1 MVAGLGGAEGLNGG
15 TSITLNA
22 YFCLALSH
30 DTSSKKFAVTVNFF
44 QKEAQTAPK
53 RPILLCLVYQGISAM
68 FLQFWIISEDS
79 RRLPK
84 ISEGYRRGIKIA
96 EDRPKIV
103 RRTLRKLSPE
113 TKNPPETV
121 NKKIGQF
128 NSKH

>member
-1 MVAGLGGAEGLNGG
+1 
-15 TSITLNA
+15 
-22 YFCLALSH
+22 
-30 DTSSKKFAVTVNFF
+30 
-44 QKEAQTAPK
+44 
-53 RPILLCLVYQGISAM
+53 M

-84 ISEGYRRGIKIA
+84 ISEGNRRGIKIA

-121 NKKIGQF
+121 NIKKLANLTANTKNYGQITL
-128 NSKH
+128 NTTPHSDPQLRPSKKMCFVHVRSFLFLTPCSAFYLTSCVER

>member
-1 MVAGLGGAEGLNGG
+1 
-15 TSITLNA
+15 
-22 YFCLALSH
+22 
-30 DTSSKKFAVTVNFF
+30 
-44 QKEAQTAPK
+44 
-53 RPILLCLVYQGISAM
+53 M

-103 RRTLRKLSPE
+103 RITLRKLS
-113 TKNPPETV
+113 PETV

-128 NSKH
+128 NSKHYKLWANNTKH

>member
-1 MVAGLGGAEGLNGG
+1 
-15 TSITLNA
+15 
-22 YFCLALSH
+22 
-30 DTSSKKFAVTVNFF
+30 
-44 QKEAQTAPK
+44 
-53 RPILLCLVYQGISAM
+53 M

-121 NKKIGQF
+121 NIKKIGQF

>member
-1 MVAGLGGAEGLNGG
+1 
-15 TSITLNA
+15 
-22 YFCLALSH
+22 
-30 DTSSKKFAVTVNFF
+30 
-44 QKEAQTAPK
+44 
-53 RPILLCLVYQGISAM
+53 M

-84 ISEGYRRGIKIA
+84 ISEGNRRGIKIA

-121 NKKIGQF
+121 NIKKLANLTANTKNYGQITPNIKPHSDPL
-128 NSKH
+128 NSVHVGGRGRVAVFRLKQRLM